1 MTVGSDN
8 RNKVF
13 SFTFLDLA
21 FLQILDHFPEK
32 LDLFQSPPRKLTYL
46 YQKFDFIAISRCG
59 KGINDEECGGPRLGA
74 DSTVCSGSRGKRQT
88 LSLGSLDYVMRHA
101 LCPMRT
107 SE

>member
-1 MTVGSDN
+1 L
-8 RNKVF
+8 VF
-13 SFTFLDLA
+13 LR
-21 FLQILDHFPEK
+21 IIDHFPEK
-32 LDLFQSPPRKLTYL
+32 LTFAKLVLDPNLEFIYVCFNHPPTLTPL
-46 YQKFDFIAISRCG
+46 YQKFNFIAIFWHG

-88 LSLGSLDYVMRHA
+88 LSLGSLDYAMRHA